1 MTRIEVIKV
10 AAMAVA
16 AFDIADDMALGGGE
30 GGEGEVV
37 IGMSS
42 KRSCRG

>member
-1 MTRIEVIKV
+1 M
-10 AAMAVA
+10 AAMAIA
-16 AFDIADDMALGGGE
+16 ALDIADDMALGGGGE
-30 GGEGEVV
+30 GGEGELV